1 MNNNIKI
8 LICAILVIALVGI
21 AYAGTSYATS
31 PLTLEQILLTNE
43 NAKV

>member
-8 LICAILVIALVGI
+8 LICAILVITLVGI

-31 PLTLEQILLTNE
+31 PLTLE
-43 NAKV
+43 